1 MTKTNKIFEIPEH
14 LSGQRI
20 DSALSEIL
28 DEISRSKIKT
38 CLQDGRVTVNEEI
51 IKKISTKVLGG
62 ERVEIIFKAE
72 ESVDYI
78 PQNIKISVLDE
89 QDDFIVLNKS
99 PGLVVHPGA
108 GNKSKTLLNGLLYKY
123 PDLKKLPRGGI
134 VHRLDKDTS
143 GLMVV
148 AKNERALL
156 DLSNQISNRTVS
168 RIYDAFVVGNLKKSG
183 KIDLAIGRHPNNRQ
197 KQAVQ
202 SNGREAITHYSLKE
216 NFGNY
221 SHLEL
226 KLETGRTH
234 QIRVHLSHT
243 GFPIIGDPLY
253 GRKRRFAKSTN
264 SELREIIEL
273 FPRQALHASK
283 LSFKHP
289 STKKPVNFVSELPE
303 DMRSL
308 KDKLAQLA

>member
-1 MTKTNKIFEIPEH
+1 M
-14 LSGQRI
+14 
-20 DSALSEIL
+20 
-28 DEISRSKIKT
+28 
-38 CLQDGRVTVNEEI
+38 
-51 IKKISTKVLGG
+51 
-62 ERVEIIFKAE
+62 
-72 ESVDYI
+72 
-78 PQNIKISVLDE
+78 
-89 QDDFIVLNKS
+89 
-99 PGLVVHPGA
+99 
-108 GNKSKTLLNGLLYKY
+108 
-123 PDLKKLPRGGI
+123 
-134 VHRLDKDTS
+134 
-143 GLMVV
+143 
-148 AKNERALL
+148 
-156 DLSNQISNRTVS
+156 
-168 RIYDAFVVGNLKKSG
+168 
-183 KIDLAIGRHPNNRQ
+183 
-197 KQAVQ
+197 
-202 SNGREAITHYSLKE
+202 KE

-273 FPRQALHASK
+273 FPRQALHASM

-303 DMRSL
+303 DIRSL